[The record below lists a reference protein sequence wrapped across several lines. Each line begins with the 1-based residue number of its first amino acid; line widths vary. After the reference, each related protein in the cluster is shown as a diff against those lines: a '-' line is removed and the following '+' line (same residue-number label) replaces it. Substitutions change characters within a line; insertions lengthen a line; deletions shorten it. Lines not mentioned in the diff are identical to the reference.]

1 MLRVHAQID
10 GQFNGLVELGVMRL
24 FQKLGGIGELVRTR
38 FHFLARI
45 LHVFSSLLGH
55 SFYLYDLVAPELLGF
70 HDFQAHVARRTHH
83 GAHRGLQIGGV
94 EIDKLDLRNFLDL
107 LFRYFADFV
116 AVRFR
121 GTLRDIRRALEQHR
135 SRRRLQNKRERAVG
149 VNRHEH
155 RKNHPVRFL
164 RGLGVELLAEI
175 HDVQAM
181 WAERSADRRR
191 RSGFARGQLQLDGGL
206 NLLCHVPA
214 SISFCFR
221 ALRGLSQLFDAR
233 KIQLDRSRA
242 SKNRHRNLQTAV
254 IVVDLFDVAVEV
266 RKRAIHDAHLLVALE
281 NHFRFRAV
289 LRRMYAVDNAVHFRL
304 GQRRRRRG
312 RADEAGD
319 PRRGP
324 HDVPGVFIEVHL
336 DQHVAGIRHPR
347 GNHLFAA
354 ADFDHFLHGDQHAAD
369 LVLKVEG
376 LHAALETLFYFL
388 LEARVGMDDVPL
400 HSHRSSVPF
409 QTPNLFRTYATPSC
423 TSLSTTSRNTPK
435 NATVA
440 MTTQVVETTSS
451 RLGQVTCFIST
462 RTSCKNSRALSTV
475 PVTLFPSSEPIPPCD
490 SPFFTL
496 TACVAMNPRSIL

>member
-1 MLRVHAQID
+1 MIFCTMSSPPTKSAPASCASRTFSPLAITRMRTDLPRPLGRTTVPRTTWSECLGSTPRLMANSTVSLNLVWCVFFKSSAASASLYGRASTFLRA
-10 GQFNGLVELGVMRL
+10 FSTC
-24 FQKLGGIGELVRTR
+24 FPA
-38 FHFLARI
+38 FLAIPSAPLPRPR
-45 LHVFSSLLGH
+45 GAGDGC
-55 SFYLYDLVAPELLGF
+55 DLVAPELLGF

-107 LFRYFADFV
+107 LFRHLADFV

-135 SRRRLQNKRERAVG
+135 SRRGLQNKRERAVG

-221 ALRGLSQLFDAR
+221 ALLGLPQLLDAC

-254 IVVDLFDVAVEV
+254 IVVDFFDVAVEI

-289 LRRMYAVDNAVHFRL
+289 LRRMHAVDNAVHFGF
-304 GQRRRRRG
+304 GQWRR
-312 RADEAGD
+312 
-319 PRRGP
+319 
-324 HDVPGVFIEVHL
+324 
-336 DQHVAGIRHPR
+336 
-347 GNHLFAA
+347 
-354 ADFDHFLHGDQHAAD
+354 
-369 LVLKVEG
+369 
-376 LHAALETLFYFL
+376 
-388 LEARVGMDDVPL
+388 
-400 HSHRSSVPF
+400 
-409 QTPNLFRTYATPSC
+409 
-423 TSLSTTSRNTPK
+423 
-435 NATVA
+435 
-440 MTTQVVETTSS
+440 
-451 RLGQVTCFIST
+451 
-462 RTSCKNSRALSTV
+462 
-475 PVTLFPSSEPIPPCD
+475 
-490 SPFFTL
+490 
-496 TACVAMNPRSIL
+496 